1 MINNFYDN
9 IIKFYRIYYSDEK
22 IIIYEIVSPEY
33 FTIKYNVIIN
43 NLIRIEL
50 SFDQWEYF
58 DEEKIFEYIKNE
70 TDKQLNRYFKF
81 RKLFKNEK
89 NINNNIPGDY

>member
-70 TDKQLNRYFKF
+70 TDKQSNRYFKF